1 MSGPSAFFPRGD
13 DRAFAPVASADLA
26 QGLLLVRA
34 STMKVLRLQLA
45 MERRDR
51 AVALQA
57 MDDLVE
63 LDDRIGEFLSHMPAG
78 DDFEAIARD
87 VEEQKSALARE
98 KFSLAAGFVRR
109 GGEPAPAWV
118 DPPAQQEAGGA
129 QDAAARLPDCQETLV
144 WIDSD
149 REAPRRSRRT
159 AMIVA
164 ALFLL
169 MVAAAASAYF
179 LDLQPAALLDRFP
192 MHGGS

>member
-1 MSGPSAFFPRGD
+1 MSGPTAFFPRGD
-13 DRAFAPVASADLA
+13 DRAFAPVAGADLA

-118 DPPAQQEAGGA
+118 DPPAEQEAA
-129 QDAAARLPDCQETLV
+129 QDAAARLPDFQETLV

-149 REAPRRSRRT
+149 GEAPHRSRRT

-179 LDLQPAALLDRFP
+179 LDLQPAALLDQLP
-192 MHGGS
+192 MHGGL